1 MVYLFLA
8 DGFETIEALTVV
20 DMLRRASIDIQTVSV
35 SGSTEVTSAQKITV
49 KADILF
55 DDISP
60 DPEAVI
66 LPGGMPGTLNLKNH
80 RGLVNLIRK
89 QYSEGRLVAA
99 ICAAPSILSEM
110 GILKGR
116 KAISYPTFE
125 EQLSKEGAL
134 ITREK
139 AVTSDNVI
147 TSRGMGTAISFGAAI
162 ISWLKD
168 EKTADSILK
177 SIVYQDQETSWTK

>member
-35 SGSTEVTSAQKITV
+35 SKSLDVTSAQKITV
-49 KADILF
+49 RADILF
-55 DDISP
+55 DDISQKP
-60 DPEAVI
+60 DAVV
-66 LPGGMPGTLNLKNH
+66 LPGGMPGTINLKNH
-80 RGLVNLIRK
+80 KGLKDLIQN
-89 QYSEGRLVAA
+89 QYSEGRLVAG

-134 ITREK
+134 LTREK

-147 TSRGMGTAISFGAAI
+147 TSRGMGTAISFSAAI

-168 EKTADSILK
+168 EKTADTILK
-177 SIVYQDQETSWTK
+177 SIVYEDQETSWTK